1 MTPTGLLIF
10 AMEASIVL
18 ALGITAEPQ
27 DAIYLF
33 RQSLGPL
40 GSVLWFSALDAPNE
54 CVHSDRK
61 VSRPG

>member
-27 DAIYLF
+27 DAIYLL
-33 RQSLGPL
+33 RQPLGPL
-40 GSVLWFSALDAPNE
+40 GSML
-54 CVHSDRK
+54 
-61 VSRPG
+61 